1 MIGGIRKFAKSKWAA
16 VLLFA
21 PLIISF
27 GIFGFQDPFNG
38 ISGGGLSR
46 VGDHE
51 IHARDLNEELSA
63 QIEAIRQED
72 GRVLTQAD
80 AIREGIAQQ
89 VLAQLEYRNMILAYA
104 DKVGIKASKQAV
116 ADLLINRA
124 GAFKD
129 ALGRFNL
136 DAVRARADAQ
146 KMSLKDFEEAVR
158 DDLTVGYVTSA
169 AFNALAV
176 PDILS
181 LPVINYAGETR
192 TLRFARLS
200 EAAIE
205 KPADP
210 TDAQLEAWYNTNKQQ
225 FAQPERRR
233 ISMLSYSPED
243 FLDRVELTDEQV
255 KAEYEKRIRDY
266 STPETRVIVE
276 YSSTDRNAVQS
287 LIDLTQQGVAVDEA
301 VKRNPG
307 LALKESTVKPEEVSD
322 ERYRQL
328 VFGLTAGR
336 VHTIPIQLSEGAPW
350 FAVMVKSITPG
361 IPQPFE
367 QVAEKV
373 RRDMAM
379 SDATRLYED
388 ESEKFRDAAGGQPLE
403 EIGKQFGFPVIQ
415 LMPVDNTGRTV
426 RGDQTQLL
434 KDNPALPELFTLQP
448 GQMTNLFEGDNVR
461 AMYRLDEI
469 VPPYTLQFAEVK
481 ARVRTAYLLEQLK
494 NAETK
499 AANDMVAAVNS
510 GKTFE
515 QAAATSKMTVLP
527 VMTTTRQG
535 SQGMDPA
542 ALQAAFELKS
552 GAIGVVTSQQGE
564 PIVVRVES
572 VEPVTAGAAAI
583 LRAQVAPQVAE
594 SLQSDVREVF
604 IRGLQKEVPIT
615 RDEVAIR
622 QYFESYLT
630 PAEGS

>member
-1 MIGGIRKFAKSKWAA
+1 MIGGIRKFAKSKWAL
-16 VLLFA
+16 VLLFI
-21 PLIISF
+21 PLVISF
-27 GIFGFQDPFNG
+27 GIFGFQDPFSG

-46 VGDHE
+46 VGDRE
-51 IHARDLNEELSA
+51 IHARDLNDDLSA
-63 QIEAIRQED
+63 EIEAIRQRD

-104 DKVGIKASKQAV
+104 DKVGIRASKQAV

-136 DAVRARADAQ
+136 DAVRQRADAQ

-169 AFNALAV
+169 AFNALKV

-181 LPVINYAGETR
+181 LPVINYAGESR

-200 EAAIE
+200 DTAIE
-205 KPADP
+205 KPAAP
-210 TDAQLEAWYNTNKQQ
+210 TDAQLETWYNTNKQQ

-233 ISMLSYSPED
+233 ISVLSYSPED

-276 YSSTDRNAVQS
+276 YSSTDRNAVQG

-301 VKRNPG
+301 MKRTPG
-307 LALKESTVKPEEVSD
+307 LTQKESTLKPEEVSD
-322 ERYRQL
+322 ERYREL
-328 VFGLTAGR
+328 LFSLAAGR
-336 VHTIPIQLSEGAPW
+336 VHTVPIQLSEGAPW
-350 FAVMVKSITPG
+350 VAVLVKSVTPG
-361 IPQPFE
+361 TPQPFE
-367 QVAEKV
+367 QVVEKV

-415 LMPVDNTGRTV
+415 LMPVDKSARTV

-434 KDNPALPELFTLQP
+434 KDNPALAELFTLQA

-481 ARVRTAYLLEQLK
+481 ERVRTFYLVEQAK
-494 NAETK
+494 NAATK

-515 QAAATSKMTVLP
+515 QAAAASKLNVLP
-527 VMTTTRQG
+527 VMVTTRQG
-535 SQGMDPA
+535 NPAMDPA
-542 ALQAAFELKS
+542 ALQAAFELKT
-552 GAIGVVTSQQGE
+552 GTTGVVTSQQGE
-564 PIVVRVES
+564 PMVVRVES
-572 VEPVTAGAAAI
+572 VEPVTAASAAA

-594 SLQSDVREVF
+594 SLQNDIREVF
-604 IRGLQKEVPIT
+604 IRGLQKEVEIK

-630 PAEGS
+630 PEGS